1 MTPRDL
7 PNDAPGCGRRL
18 AGAARRSA
26 DTLGG
31 ADAHLD
37 RP

>member
-7 PNDAPGCGRRL
+7 PNDASGGGRRPS
-18 AGAARRSA
+18 GAARRSA